1 MRKSLLVLGVLVGV
15 IIVFTVQSAQGQEIG
30 IVNDKDLG
38 NSLPDPDRNYY
49 GKCGNLYNYQGHLIK
64 KGKGCKKHHA
74 KKHHHAVKAPYF
86 KGK

>member
-1 MRKSLLVLGVLVGV
+1 MRRRYIITALMVGLVLAIFCFTQAVGAL
-15 IIVFTVQSAQGQEIG
+15 SS
-30 IVNDKDLG
+30 DKDLG